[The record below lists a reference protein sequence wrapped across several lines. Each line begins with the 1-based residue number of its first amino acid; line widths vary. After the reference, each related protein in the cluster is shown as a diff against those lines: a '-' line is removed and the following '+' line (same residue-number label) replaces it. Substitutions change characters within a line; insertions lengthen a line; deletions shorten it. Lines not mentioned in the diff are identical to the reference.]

1 METHNIGMLMGAVQF
16 NPKLYEQQIGK
27 LGGLTVNPTR
37 VAPAETTGN
46 QYGISIPQNHSYTS
60 DENGNKISLGLDGVG
75 LAHKDPKEFKFH
87 MIG

>member
-1 METHNIGMLMGAVQF
+1 MGAVNF
-16 NPKLYEQQIGK
+16 DPKLLYGQQQVGK
-27 LGGLTVNPTR
+27 LGCLTINPTR
-37 VAPAETTGN
+37 VAPTETTGN
-46 QYGISIPQNHSYTS
+46 QYGISIPQNHSYTN

>member
-1 METHNIGMLMGAVQF
+1 MGAVNF
-16 NPKLYEQQIGK
+16 DPKMLYGQQPLGK

-37 VAPAETTGN
+37 VAPIETTGN
-46 QYGISIPQNHSYTS
+46 QYGISIPQNHSYTN